1 MHWNSYYI
9 MKQFTE
15 KHLNKDRVLNIL
27 DVGFALFSEGLSE
40 GLYDEYLESIDETIH
55 EDIKKY

>member
-1 MHWNSYYI
+1 MCKQGYCVYY
-9 MKQFTE
+9 
-15 KHLNKDRVLNIL
+15 

-55 EDIKKY
+55 EDIKKYR